1 MKFVAMSL
9 FFFLSFNCFSL
20 PTAEVSKLRGD
31 VFFNGKKLSISDEI
45 TTNGVLKTG
54 KKSFVKITIKD
65 WNSSI
70 VLGPKGVMEVDLS
83 SKEVKKKYT
92 FLSGTCRWVTA
103 LNKKAKGAVFT
114 KNASVGVRGTDYILK
129 VTKLLGESE
138 IVVID
143 GEVEFK
149 NINNPSDTAIVGKGQ
164 WGGLGGRYG
173 STIGDILSLPKNVVE
188 AFDKQLKL

>member
-1 MKFVAMSL
+1 MKYVALCLLM
-9 FFFLSFNCFSL
+9 FFSFSSFCL

-31 VFFNGKKLSISDEI
+31 VFFNGKKLAISDQI
-45 TTNGVLKTG
+45 TVNGTLKTAG
-54 KKSFVKITIKD
+54 KSFVKITIKD

-70 VLGPKGVMEVDLS
+70 VLGPKGIMEIDLS

-92 FLSGTCRWVTA
+92 FLSGSCRWVTE
-103 LNKKAKGAVFT
+103 LNKKAKGAVYT
-114 KNASVGVRGTDYILK
+114 KNASVGARGTDYILK

-149 NINNPSDTAIVGKGQ
+149 NINNPSDSAIVSKGQ

-173 STIGDILSLPKNVVE
+173 NSIGDILSLPKNVVE